1 MRWLNQRRRRNRL
14 GSRMPNS
21 RRGLQAMG
29 LPCAR
34 EKEQPVQQASQ
45 TSGRRYAGRVAN
57 DLQGLDRSEKTDLH
71 GIRRPKHGL
80 PRAEID
86 VKNRRAQGL
95 DGP

>member
-1 MRWLNQRRRRNRL
+1 MT
-14 GSRMPNS
+14 NS

-34 EKEQPVQQASQ
+34 EKEQPVQQAPQ
-45 TSGRRYAGRVAN
+45 TSSRRYAGRVVN
-57 DLQGLDRSEKTDLH
+57 DLQGLDRPKQIDLH

-80 PRAEID
+80 PRTEID
-86 VKNRRAQGL
+86 LKNRRAQGL